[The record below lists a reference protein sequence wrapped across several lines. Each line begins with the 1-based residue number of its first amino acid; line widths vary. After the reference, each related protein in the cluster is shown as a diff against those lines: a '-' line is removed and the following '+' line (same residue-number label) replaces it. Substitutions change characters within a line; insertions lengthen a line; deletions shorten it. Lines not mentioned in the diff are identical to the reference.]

1 MTTIKE
7 LITHL
12 EYLAPRGMQ
21 ESYDNSGLLIGNKN
35 TTISGVLVCLD
46 CVESVV
52 DEAIAK
58 GCNLIVAHHPLIFK
72 GLKRIT
78 GSGYVERTVEKCIKN
93 DIAVYAIHTN
103 FDNYHQGVN
112 AEFGRRL
119 GLTNVKI
126 LSPKS
131 EVLYKL
137 VVFCPENEETRL
149 NDALF
154 NAGAGH
160 IGNYSNCNFSS
171 DGMGS
176 FQPEAGAN
184 PKVGEIG
191 SRTILSEKRIEYMV
205 SEHRL
210 SASLVAMRAALSYE
224 EIAHDIIKLS
234 NVNQQEG
241 SGMLGELAEPMRAI
255 DFLKQV
261 KQVFSCGAI
270 RFTAI
275 EDQLVEK
282 IAFCGGSGSFLL
294 NHAIA
299 EGADVFVTADFKYH
313 EFFDADGQI
322 IVADIGHYES
332 EQFTSNLLVDILTKK
347 FTTFAVRL
355 TELNTNPINYL

>member
-1 MTTIKE
+1 MTTISE
-7 LITHL
+7 LIAHL
-12 EYLAPRGMQ
+12 ENLAPRSMQ

-35 TTISGVLVCLD
+35 AAITGVLVSLD

-52 DEAIAK
+52 DEAISK

-78 GSGYVERTVEKCIKN
+78 GAGYVERTVEKCIKN

-119 GLTNVKI
+119 GLTNLKV
-126 LSPKS
+126 LAPKS

-137 VVFCPENEETRL
+137 VVFCPENEEVQL

-160 IGNYSNCNFSS
+160 IGNYSHCNFAS

-176 FQPEAGAN
+176 FQPELGSN
-184 PKVGEIG
+184 PKVGELG
-191 SRTILSEKRIEYMV
+191 SRTILPEKRLEYLV

-210 SASLVAMRAALSYE
+210 TSTLQAMRGALSYE
-224 EIAHDIIKLS
+224 EIAHDLIKLS
-234 NVNQQEG
+234 NTNQQEG
-241 SGMLGELAEPMRAI
+241 SGMIGELPESISAI
-255 DFLKQV
+255 DYLNHV
-261 KQVFSCGAI
+261 KEVFGCGAI
-270 RFTAI
+270 RYTNA
-275 EDQLVEK
+275 ENKSVQKV
-282 IAFCGGSGSFLL
+282 AFCGGSGSFLL
-294 NHAIA
+294 SKAIA
-299 EGADVFVTADFKYH
+299 SGADVFVTADFKYH

-322 IVADIGHYES
+322 IIADIGHYES

-355 TELNTNPINYL
+355 SELNTNPINYL

>member
-1 MTTIKE
+1 
-7 LITHL
+7 
-12 EYLAPRGMQ
+12 
-21 ESYDNSGLLIGNKN
+21 
-35 TTISGVLVCLD
+35 
-46 CVESVV
+46 
-52 DEAIAK
+52 
-58 GCNLIVAHHPLIFK
+58 
-72 GLKRIT
+72 
-78 GSGYVERTVEKCIKN
+78 
-93 DIAVYAIHTN
+93 
-103 FDNYHQGVN
+103 
-112 AEFGRRL
+112 
-119 GLTNVKI
+119 
-126 LSPKS
+126 
-131 EVLYKL
+131 VLYKL
-137 VVFCPENEETRL
+137 VVFCPENEEAGL

-176 FQPEAGAN
+176 FQPEVGAN

-191 SRTILSEKRIEYMV
+191 SRTILSEKRIEFLV

-261 KQVFSCGAI
+261 KQVFACGAI
-270 RFTAI
+270 RFTAL
-275 EDQLVEK
+275 EDKQVKK

-299 EGADVFVTADFKYH
+299 EGADVFVSADFKYH

-322 IVADIGHYES
+322 IIADIGHYES